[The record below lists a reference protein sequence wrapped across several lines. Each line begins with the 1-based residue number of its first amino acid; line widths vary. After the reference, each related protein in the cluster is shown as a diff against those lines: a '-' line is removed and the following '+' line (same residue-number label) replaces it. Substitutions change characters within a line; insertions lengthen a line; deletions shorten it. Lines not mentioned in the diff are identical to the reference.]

1 MTPPETG
8 TMSALPRRVAFT
20 LLAAAAV
27 LAVAVPAVAGRGDL
41 MAAGDP
47 DRAQAAYAA
56 EVVRIQAHVDNVLR
70 ELRTS
75 APPDLSPAQRAARN
89 AHIAELEAYR
99 DRGLFPHNHDF
110 ADEWTPYFVDH
121 RGVLCAVAHLLAT
134 SGRADIVERVAR
146 TNNNVWVADLAG
158 DAEFERWLDASGL
171 TLAEAAR
178 IQVPY
183 VETPEEAGGSVSANR
198 VNTAVAVIAG
208 SLGAATIYWNAR
220 SSTPERSRLRAAL
233 GYTAGAIG
241 LAVAASR
248 MDADGAP
255 LALGIATGT
264 IGLGSAVMATRTLLA
279 HRDGAQEQAAPA
291 TEVQPTSLEPV
302 SLSIAPSVAVRND
315 RLAPGISLSVKF

>member
-1 MTPPETG
+1 
-8 TMSALPRRVAFT
+8 MSTLPRRYAFT

-27 LAVAVPAVAGRGDL
+27 LAIAVPSVASRGHL

-47 DRAQAAYAA
+47 DSAQAAYVA
-56 EVVRIQAHVDNVLR
+56 EVVRIQAHFDSVLQ

-75 APPDLSPAQRAARN
+75 TPANLSPAQRAARN
-89 AHIAELEAYR
+89 AHIAELAAYR

-110 ADEWTPYFVDH
+110 AEEWTPYFVDH

-134 SGRADIVERVAR
+134 SGRSDIVERVAR
-146 TNNNVWVADLAG
+146 TDNNVWVADLAG
-158 DAEFERWLDASGL
+158 DREFEQWLDASGL
-171 TLAEAAR
+171 TLTEAAR

-183 VETPEEAGGSVSANR
+183 VETPEEGGGSVSANR
-198 VNTAVAVIAG
+198 VNTAVALVAG

-279 HRDGAQEQAAPA
+279 HRDGSQEQTAPA
-291 TEVQPTSLEPV
+291 TDAQTSSLEPV
-302 SLSIAPSVAVRND
+302 SLSIAPSVSVRNE